1 MKHKPWICLPVC
13 VALLLAM
20 LTGCG
25 ESGEDPSEELAA
37 QTQIEIQAAID
48 LGLMPEELRQ
58 DYQKTIQY
66 DEFCAL
72 LTNVISL
79 RYGEGPWLDAWLE
92 NVAAAIDC
100 TESMTRG
107 GGAEVI
113 FVGAL
118 SVGMDD
124 YHSGAYLQEDID
136 GATQGAA
143 LEGAP
148 RRADLLPILDAPY
161 ENPVWG
167 ETYETGFQG
176 AERYVWHRASA
187 ISHKTLMEYDPDTLS
202 MRYDEPF
209 SRGEAIASAL
219 RCYESWVERD
229 YVTTDDPRANTYD
242 ANIITADLLEKESA
256 LPEVSHDTL
265 PAQWRGLSTYSKGNS
280 DAAILD
286 SFRQRDFSFLSEN
299 GMNFARVLLS
309 FTTLRYPDYP
319 EDGGQVNVAELENL
333 DQLVAWALEYDIHL
347 SLCMLSPPG
356 YAQGEDGNAQSV
368 GEDIWPDAERWKLIG
383 DYWTMLARRYVEI
396 PAKNLSF
403 ELCAE
408 WGAQDSALIE
418 DFTRQW
424 GTIVEE
430 IRAISP
436 DRVLIASFDTA
447 RADKLPLAE
456 AMAAMGVS
464 LAAHPYYPA
473 ELWYFSTEQREE
485 MGYVQEAQWPMVW
498 FPTADFDMHQQP
510 ITITGELGGIDLTI
524 YARSG
529 EEIAADPSG
538 EPTLTVSAAG
548 AVLGSYTFSTG
559 GAKDG
564 FTISI
569 PEGAETVTLTHT
581 GNFQLYCLSAEGP
594 FGTSQVAT
602 VDGCNSATPGTASL
616 VLSGDGVWSDARGRV
631 YDAQSIYTYG
641 LAPYLELAERY
652 GVGFM
657 VNELT
662 FFDAEQDTGESVPLE
677 AYLNCYGDCIDLFED
692 KGIGYSLTFLAH
704 SNIGLIGDERG
715 EFAMWSDYPEDLRRD
730 TCTYSSGL
738 SETYS
743 VNGVLLDLILDHMTG
758 KG

>member
-1 MKHKPWICLPVC
+1 MKHNRWSWQLVC
-13 VALLLAM
+13 VILLAAV
-20 LTGCG
+20 LSGCG
-25 ESGEDPSEELAA
+25 EPSGNTAGALPAETE
-37 QTQIEIQAAID
+37 IEIQTAID
-48 LGLMPEELRQ
+48 LGLVPEELQQ

-79 RYGEGPWLDAWLE
+79 RYGEGACLDAWLE
-92 NVAAAIDC
+92 NAAAAMDC

-107 GGAEVI
+107 GGAEAI

-124 YHSGAYLQEDID
+124 YHSGAYLQADID

-143 LEGAP
+143 LDGTP
-148 RRADLLPILDAPY
+148 RRADLFPILDAPY

-187 ISHKTLMEYDPDTLS
+187 VSHKTLMEYDPDTLS
-202 MRYDEPF
+202 MCYGEPF
-209 SRGEAIASAL
+209 TRGEAIASVL

-229 YVTTDDPRANTYD
+229 YVSTNDPRANTYD
-242 ANIITADLLEKESA
+242 ASIITADLLEKEST

-265 PAQWRGLSTYSKGNS
+265 PAQWQGLSIYSKGNS

-286 SFRQRDFSFLSEN
+286 SFRQRDLYFLSEN

-309 FTTLRYPDYP
+309 FTSLRYPDYP
-319 EDGGQVNVAELENL
+319 EDGSQVNVAELQNL
-333 DQLVAWALEYDIHL
+333 DQMVAWAMEYDIHI
-347 SLCMLSPPG
+347 SLCMISPPG
-356 YAQGEDGNAQSV
+356 YAQGEDGDAQSV
-368 GEDIWPDAERWKLIG
+368 GEESWPDAERWALIG
-383 DYWTMLARRYVEI
+383 DYWTMLARRYADI
-396 PAKNLSF
+396 PTKNLSF

-424 GTIVEE
+424 RAIVEE
-430 IRAISP
+430 LRAISP
-436 DRVLIASFDTA
+436 DRVLLASFDTS

-485 MGYVQEAQWPMVW
+485 MGYVQQTQWSMVW

-510 ITITGELGGIDLTI
+510 ITITGALGDVSLTV

-529 EEIAADPSG
+529 EEIAADASG
-538 EPTLTVSAAG
+538 NPTLTVSADG
-548 AVLGSYTFSTG
+548 EVLDSYTFSTG
-559 GAKDG
+559 GAEDG
-564 FTISI
+564 FTVSI
-569 PEGAETVTLTHT
+569 PVGTKTVTLTHT

-594 FGTSQVAT
+594 FGTSQVTT

-616 VLSGDGVWSDARGRV
+616 VLSEDGTWSDAQGRF

-657 VNELT
+657 VNELA
-662 FFDAEQDTGESVPLE
+662 FFDAEQDTGEPVSLD

-692 KGIGYSLTFLAH
+692 QGIGYSLTFLSH

-715 EFAMWSDYPEDLRRD
+715 EFAMWSDYPEGLRRE

-743 VNGVLLDLILDHMTG
+743 VNGVLLDLILDHMTSNG
-758 KG
+758 